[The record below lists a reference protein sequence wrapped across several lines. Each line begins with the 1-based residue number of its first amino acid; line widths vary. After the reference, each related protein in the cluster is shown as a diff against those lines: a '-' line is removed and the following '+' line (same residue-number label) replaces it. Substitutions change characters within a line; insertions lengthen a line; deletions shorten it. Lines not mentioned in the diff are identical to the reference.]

1 MKKERTPTW
10 TLSVRIPLSY
20 MEALEEAASKQGIT
34 VSELVRRLIE
44 KELGLRPPQASRGS
58 GEKAAKRTEEAPRG
72 AAKPPEKT
80 APPVAPP
87 PPAPKASD
95 AEELAEDARVLA
107 EELESFLPEID
118 RAVKS
123 IGDDAL
129 ARKALLTGAKGY
141 EQAGQRARLALFK
154 AEAALSEDIPRI
166 EEELSRLAGRVPPE
180 KLEEI
185 RRSLD
190 RARRIA
196 ELYVGFFRR
205 GDAWLPPKPE

>member
-44 KELGLRPPQASRGS
+44 KELGLRPPQAGRAS

-72 AAKPPEKT
+72 AAKPPEKA
-80 APPVAPP
+80 APPA
-87 PPAPKASD
+87 ASG

-118 RAVKS
+118 RVVRS
-123 IGDDAL
+123 IGDDDL
-129 ARKALLTGAKGY
+129 ARKALLAGAKGY

-166 EEELSRLAGRVPPE
+166 EEELSRLAARIPPE

-190 RARRIA
+190 RARRLA

-205 GDAWLPPKPE
+205 GDAWLPPRPQ